1 MEPGAKYKVKLRHIN
16 KIYTTT
22 LLGYMVD
29 DIHYKGEKSSVIANL
44 KEADLTGVATGQFRD
59 PVELIYVEHITDIEE
74 AMEVQVSIFY
84 NLRQLT

>member
-29 DIHYKGEKSSVIANL
+29 DIHYKEEKFSVIATL
-44 KEADLTGVATGQFRD
+44 KEADLTGVATGQLRD
-59 PVELIYVEHITDIEE
+59 PVELIYIEHITDIEE
-74 AMEVQVSIFY
+74 AMEVQVYMFFSFKIV
-84 NLRQLT
+84 